1 MRKPDY
7 RRSIMN
13 VSRSILKHYGAYEGD
28 DTIPVL
34 DQALKQ
40 GFNHV
45 IFMLLD
51 GLGTNVLKIHLPKTA
66 FLRQHYRQTI
76 TSVFPS
82 TTVAATNA
90 VLAAEPPVTTG
101 YLGWVQ
107 YFKEE
112 DKQIVVFLNEDYYTG
127 EKATLP
133 FRQTYHAYPS
143 LAARIR
149 KQQHDVVAN
158 EIFHGSIE
166 GGSKTFDEHL
176 ARLDARMKAHEKT
189 MTYVYW
195 TDPDMT
201 EHTHGIHH
209 EQTGNVIRELDRK
222 TALFAENMPDD
233 ALLIVIADHGL
244 IDVIAEPLYE
254 NQALLDCLIRPPSIE
269 ARATT
274 FFVKPDCHEPFQR
287 LFNKRYKRH
296 FKLLTK
302 GELYQLGLLG
312 DGKMHPR
319 LDEYLGEYIAIATKN
334 RMFMLQPGKP
344 FLAHHAGLTKG
355 ELQVPLIIY
364 HR

>member
-7 RRSIMN
+7 RHSIMN
-13 VSRSILKHYGAYEGD
+13 VSRSILKHYGAYAGD

-34 DQALKQ
+34 DACLKQ
-40 GFNHV
+40 DFNHV

-51 GLGTNVLKIHLPKTA
+51 GLGINVLKQHLPKTA
-66 FLRQHYRQTI
+66 FLRQHCQKTI

-112 DKQIVVFLNEDYYTG
+112 DKQIVVFFNEDYYTG
-127 EKATLP
+127 EKATVP

-143 LAARIR
+143 LATRIHT
-149 KQQHDVVAN
+149 QQPDVVAS

-176 ARLDARMKAHEKT
+176 SRLDALMKAHEKT

-201 EHTHGIHH
+201 EHAYGIGH
-209 EQTGNVIRELDRK
+209 EQTRNVIRELDRK
-222 TALFAENMPDD
+222 TARFAGTMPDD
-233 ALLIVIADHGL
+233 ALLVIIADHGL

-254 NQALLDCLIRPPSIE
+254 YQALLDCLIRPPSIE
-269 ARATT
+269 ARAAT
-274 FFVKPDCHEPFQR
+274 FFVKPDCHDHFRKLFKQR
-287 LFNKRYKRH
+287 YGRH
-296 FKLLTK
+296 FALLTK

-319 LDEYLGEYIAIATKN
+319 LDDYLGDFIAIATKN
-334 RMFMLQPGKP
+334 RMFMLQPGTP

-355 ELQVPLIIY
+355 ELLVPLILY